1 MENKK
6 SERKETFCVTENVQK
21 KKLWCFYNGNKMSTL

>member
-6 SERKETFCVTENVQK
+6 SERKETFFVTENVQK
-21 KKLWCFYNGNKMSTL
+21 KALVFYNGNKMSTL

>member
-21 KKLWCFYNGNKMSTL
+21 KSFGVFITEIK